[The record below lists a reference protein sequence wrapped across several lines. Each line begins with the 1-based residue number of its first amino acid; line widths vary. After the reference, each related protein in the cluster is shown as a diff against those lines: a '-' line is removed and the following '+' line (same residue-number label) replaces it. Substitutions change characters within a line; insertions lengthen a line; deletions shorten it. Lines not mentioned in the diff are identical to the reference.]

1 MQPEVY
7 ANMKQLAAFDK
18 RTLSAMCA
26 SLIET
31 AMELPRYQTMLEEAR
46 VSMGEV
52 HVKPDPRKARKQ
64 EHRPSVTEEEET
76 YSEEEKMTERGFIS
90 DGKGGYVAADLTE
103 DDEMAWDL
111 HKAQLVRPGITP
123 DQQARLFSMIATG
136 QLSREQALEMMT
148 LQAPAEGQTKEE
160 KRAEMQADLLKTTG
174 IQKEKAQKMDEMLPE
189 LKELME
195 GLAKLKS

>member
-1 MQPEVY
+1 MQPETY
-7 ANMKQLAAFDK
+7 QKMKQLAQFDR

-64 EHRPSVTEEEET
+64 EHRPSVTEEERQAAMKVLGIEAEGET
-76 YSEEEKMTERGFIS
+76 EE
-90 DGKGGYVAADLTE
+90 
-103 DDEMAWDL
+103 
-111 HKAQLVRPGITP
+111 VRPVVTP
-123 DQQARLFSMIATG
+123 DQQSRIFSMIATG
-136 QLSREQALEMMT
+136 QLSKEQALEM
-148 LQAPAEGQTKEE
+148 LSYQAPAEGQSKEE
-160 KRAEMQADLLKTTG
+160 KQMEMKADLLKTTG
-174 IQKEKAQKMDEMLPE
+174 EQEERVQKMEEMLPE